1 MIALVAIRLKD
12 IARDV
17 GVSVITVSKVL
28 RNHPDIG
35 EQTRERVLQRVREL
49 NYQPNIAA
57 RALVTGRSYSVGLV
71 APDLVHAFFS
81 ELAKGLSSI
90 LRDRGYGLLI
100 TSTQEDPELERQE
113 IERMLA
119 RRVDALVLASSQ
131 CNGGFLRE
139 FAQRDVRL
147 ILVDRK
153 FDGVTF
159 PFVGID
165 DERAGELATRHLIE
179 VGCERIA
186 HILGPEI
193 STAEG
198 RLAGYREA
206 LARAGRPIRGSFIVR
221 EPSSDDSGEICG
233 YHAMRKLLQ
242 LDPRPDGVFCFND
255 PMAMGAIQA
264 ILEAGLRIPH
274 DIAVIGCGNLMYAPY
289 LRVPLSSI
297 DQDMVAMG
305 ARVGELA
312 LSMIEA
318 PKRETK
324 RPAAPQQVLMDTRL
338 VARAS
343 TARIE

>member
-1 MIALVAIRLKD
+1 VAIRLKD

-49 NYQPNIAA
+49 NYQPNVAA

-81 ELAKGLSSI
+81 ELAKGLSGI

-100 TSTQEDPELERQE
+100 SSTQEDPEL
-113 IERMLA
+113 ERMLA

-153 FDGVTF
+153 FDGVAF

-165 DERAGELATRHLIE
+165 DERAGELATQHLID

-233 YHAMRKLLQ
+233 YHAMRKLLK

-255 PMAMGAIQA
+255 PMAMGAMRA
-264 ILEAGLRIPH
+264 ILEAGLRIPE

-297 DQDMVAMG
+297 DQDRVAMG
-305 ARVGELA
+305 ARAGELA

-318 PKRETK
+318 PKREGK
-324 RPAAPQQVLMDTRL
+324 RSTPQQVLMDTML
-338 VARAS
+338 VARES